1 MTPQDRH
8 TQYQNILARENF
20 NTLQFPKATNHYKQ
34 VANWVEPIN
43 AHPPLIG

>member
-34 VANWVEPIN
+34 VA
-43 AHPPLIG
+43 LGSSS